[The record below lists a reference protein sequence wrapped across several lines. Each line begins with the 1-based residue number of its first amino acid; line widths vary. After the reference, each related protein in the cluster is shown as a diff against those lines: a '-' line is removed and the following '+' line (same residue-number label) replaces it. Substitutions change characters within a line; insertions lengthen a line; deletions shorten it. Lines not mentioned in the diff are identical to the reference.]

1 MQQLTKEDI
10 QAIAQELNTLQK
22 QKKKA
27 QQQNQNAQPTTNT
40 QAHARNM
47 GAICKNPTKGK
58 TARGEAKSNNPT
70 TPKNIASIGLLVFW
84 AVVFMIFLVKLAPYI

>member
-22 QKKKA
+22 Q
-27 QQQNQNAQPTTNT
+27 QNQNTQQQTQPTTNT

-47 GAICKNPTKGK
+47 GAICKKHTKGEN
-58 TARGEAKSNNPT
+58 ARGGKKPT
-70 TPKNIASIGLLVFW
+70 STIKPKTIASIGLLTFW
-84 AVVFMIFLVKLAPYI
+84 AVVFVIFLVKLAPYI